1 MTDFTLLGPWI
12 RRFLLEHMVAERN
25 LSLNTQKSYRDM
37 LLQLLPYAAE
47 KAKNTIDR
55 LTVDDLSPQ
64 VVRLFLSHM
73 EQQRN
78 CVIST
83 RNQRL
88 GSIHALA
95 RFIAEH
101 SPRKAQNHQH
111 HLRMRDQG

>member
-37 LLQLLPYAAE
+37 LLQLLPYVAG
-47 KAKNTIDR
+47 KARKTVDR

-73 EQQRN
+73 EQQRH
-78 CVIST
+78 CAISASAAFMHWPDSLLST
-83 RNQRL
+83 AQ
-88 GSIHALA
+88 SISIGVA
-95 RFIAEH
+95 RFV
-101 SPRKAQNHQH
+101 
-111 HLRMRDQG
+111 